1 MAEDGNSHAATALEK
16 QAKQIGRGF
25 GLMIA
30 GLSPSMILVAGEI
43 TGAWPRFGAIIESE
57 AAGYTVAGPL
67 PKILPAHEGEIAR
80 LRGAAALVFQ
90 RHWPDSDSVVVS
102 PAAPEKKARKS
113 LKKR

>member
-1 MAEDGNSHAATALEK
+1 LADDGNPQAATALEK

-43 TGAWPRFGAIIESE
+43 TGAWPRFGPIIERE
-57 AAGYTVAGPL
+57 AAGFTVAGPS

-90 RHWPDSDSVVVS
+90 RHWPDRDSDDLSS
-102 PAAPEKKARKS
+102 TALQKKVRKS
-113 LKKR
+113 SRKR